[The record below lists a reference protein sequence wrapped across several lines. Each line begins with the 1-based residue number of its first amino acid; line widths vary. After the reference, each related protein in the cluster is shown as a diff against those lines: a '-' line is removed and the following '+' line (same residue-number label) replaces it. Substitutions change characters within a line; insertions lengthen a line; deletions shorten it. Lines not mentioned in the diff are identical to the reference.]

1 MSERSTGLNN
11 TPLDRRYLNDQDESD
26 YNNSGAH
33 GDAVR
38 ALALVR
44 AYKGQIAQE
53 NNRPPNTQGSTPG
66 TGGFTGGLAI
76 QQQRQRDKGIARDPD
91 RFENVPSYRSPSN
104 KGDLYQP
111 NDPR

>member
-1 MSERSTGLNN
+1 MRTAGFRN
-11 TPLDRRYLNDQDESD
+11 TPVDRRYLSDQDESD
-26 YNNSGAH
+26 YNNSGAY
-33 GDAVR
+33 GDAASKLAR
-38 ALALVR
+38 AR
-44 AYKGQIAQE
+44 YYRGQMAQA

-76 QQQRQRDKGIARDPD
+76 QQQRQREKGIARDPD

-104 KGDLYQP
+104 KGDLYEP